1 MFIMYRNFVQHEF
14 KKSSAY
20 LKKMFSV
27 SLNNVH
33 PILRKCSMCI
43 LNSLSKNCSQYK
55 KSIQFSK
62 LVHFLVF
69 EKHSSH
75 LKEKEYSK
83 FAYDIRN
90 ICSHI

>member
-1 MFIMYRNFVQHEF
+1 MFNVY
-14 KKSSAY
+14 
-20 LKKMFSV
+20 
-27 SLNNVH
+27 LNNVH
-33 PILRKCSMCI
+33 PVLRKCSMCI

-55 KSIQFSK
+55 KKYSNFELCS
-62 LVHFLVF
+62 VF